1 MDAYFMYLVNKL
13 ESIRVG
19 TNSDKLDIL
28 RELRSLDLWRG
39 VAAEFVATLLFVLI
53 STLACVAIGSEN
65 DDVTSL
71 TEIDKAGQ
79 YVKVGFT
86 FILYLV
92 FDKYIFHI

>member
-1 MDAYFMYLVNKL
+1 MYLVNKL

-19 TNSDKLDIL
+19 TISDKLDIL

-53 STLACVAIGSEN
+53 STLSCVAIGSEN

-79 YVKVGFT
+79 YVKVGA
-86 FILYLV
+86 L
-92 FDKYIFHI
+92 

>member
-79 YVKVGFT
+79 YVKVGA
-86 FILYLV
+86 V
-92 FDKYIFHI
+92 

>member
-79 YVKVGFT
+79 YVKVGA
-86 FILYLV
+86 L
-92 FDKYIFHI
+92 

>member
-1 MDAYFMYLVNKL
+1 MYLVNKL

-28 RELRSLDLWRG
+28 RELRSRDLWRG

-79 YVKVGFT
+79 YVKVGA
-86 FILYLV
+86 V
-92 FDKYIFHI
+92 

>member
-1 MDAYFMYLVNKL
+1 MYLVNKL

-79 YVKVGFT
+79 YVKVGA
-86 FILYLV
+86 V
-92 FDKYIFHI
+92 

>member
-53 STLACVAIGSEN
+53 STLACVAIGSQN

-79 YVKVGFT
+79 YVKVGFP

-92 FDKYIFHI
+92 FYKYILHL

>member
-1 MDAYFMYLVNKL
+1 MYLVNKL

-79 YVKVGFT
+79 YVKVGA
-86 FILYLV
+86 L
-92 FDKYIFHI
+92 